1 MTPNDRERPWT
12 TTKTFNP
19 SSPAARALRLPILGV
34 RLPACWA
41 SLLAVVAAA
50 CAGGRCVPDEVG
62 VAGVVVD
69 LVGEGSSVGLAVRV
83 AG

>member
-1 MTPNDRERPWT
+1 MDDDE
-12 TTKTFNP
+12 TFNP
-19 SSPAARALRLPILGV
+19 SSPGGARPCCLPIGLVSG
-34 RLPACWA
+34 LPACWA
-41 SLLAVVAAA
+41 SFLLWWLPLVVR
-50 CAGGRCVPDEVG
+50 CGRCVPDEVG